1 MSATTTPPQDSAAK
15 ESAAKE
21 TAVDAVE
28 MRIALDLARRAAIVA
43 PVLMLAVGLWRGLDA
58 AGAVAL
64 AVAVVV
70 VNWLVAAVSLGWAA
84 RNSPNLLMGV
94 ALFGFIAR
102 LALITGV
109 GAGVKALDI
118 VDWPVFCGALLLAY
132 GGLLVWELRYV
143 SFTLA
148 SPGLK
153 PRPPAKGRSNGRVT
167 IGGSDN

>member
-1 MSATTTPPQDSAAK
+1 MTAPATPAG
-15 ESAAKE
+15 E
-21 TAVDAVE
+21 AVE
-28 MRIALDLARRAAIVA
+28 LRIALDLARRAALVA
-43 PVLMLAVGLWRGLDA
+43 PILMLAVGLWRGLDA

-64 AVAVVV
+64 AVGIVV
-70 VNWLVAAVSLGWAA
+70 VNWLIAALTLGWAA

-102 LALITGV
+102 LGLITAV

-143 SFTLA
+143 SFSLA

-153 PRPPAKGRSNGRVT
+153 PKRVT
-167 IGGSDN
+167 SRVGEA

>member
-1 MSATTTPPQDSAAK
+1 MDTKGGVMTATTPTPGVVAA
-15 ESAAKE
+15 ES
-21 TAVDAVE
+21 VE
-28 MRIALDLARRAAIVA
+28 LRIALDLARRAAIAA

-64 AVAVVV
+64 AFAIVV
-70 VNWLVAAVSLGWAA
+70 VNWVVAALTLGWAA
-84 RNSPNLLMGV
+84 RNSPNLLLGV
-94 ALFGFIAR
+94 ALFGFILR
-102 LALITGV
+102 LAVITGV
-109 GAGVKALDI
+109 GAGIKALEI

-153 PRPPAKGRSNGRVT
+153 PKPIKRARIT
-167 IGGSDN
+167 TGGDD

>member
-1 MSATTTPPQDSAAK
+1 MTAPATPAG
-15 ESAAKE
+15 E
-21 TAVDAVE
+21 AVE
-28 MRIALDLARRAAIVA
+28 LRIALDLARRAALVA
-43 PVLMLAVGLWRGLDA
+43 PIVMVAVGLWRGIDA

-64 AVAVVV
+64 AVGIVV
-70 VNWLVAAVSLGWAA
+70 VNWLIAALTLGWAA

-94 ALFGFIAR
+94 ALFGFIGR
-102 LALITGV
+102 LALITAV

-143 SFTLA
+143 SFSLA

-153 PRPPAKGRSNGRVT
+153 PKRVPSRRVSS
-167 IGGSDN
+167 GAGEA

>member
-1 MSATTTPPQDSAAK
+1 MTASATPAID
-15 ESAAKE
+15 ESGKA
-21 TAVDAVE
+21 DAVE
-28 MRIALDLARRAAIVA
+28 MRIALDLARRAVIVA
-43 PVLMLAVGLWRGLDA
+43 PILMLAVGLWRGLDA

-64 AVAVVV
+64 AVAIVV
-70 VNWLVAAVSLGWAA
+70 VNWLLAAISLGWAA

-102 LALITGV
+102 LALITAV

-153 PRPPAKGRSNGRVT
+153 PKRPASGRSDRRVT
-167 IGGSDN
+167 SGGSDN

>member
-1 MSATTTPPQDSAAK
+1 MSASATQGSGTQ
-15 ESAAKE
+15 ESGHA
-21 TAVDAVE
+21 DAVE

-43 PVLMLAVGLWRGLDA
+43 PILMLAVGLWRGLDA

-70 VNWLVAAVSLGWAA
+70 ANWLIAAVSLGWAA

-102 LALITGV
+102 LALITAV

-153 PRPPAKGRSNGRVT
+153 PKRPASGRVSNRRVT
-167 IGGSDN
+167 SGGSDN